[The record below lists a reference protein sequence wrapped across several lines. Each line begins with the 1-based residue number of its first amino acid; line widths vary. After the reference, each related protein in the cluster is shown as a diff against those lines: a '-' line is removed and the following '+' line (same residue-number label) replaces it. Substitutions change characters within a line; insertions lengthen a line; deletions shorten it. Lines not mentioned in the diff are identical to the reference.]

1 MSLRRASYHLHT
13 ALIVDPQGAQ
23 SAAAVLDFVRR
34 FDDFLDHCDHE
45 PRLAFGVIQNG
56 ARFLERYL
64 SLRPEHFERLEAVG
78 EAKKLVTA
86 PFYLSPQGDSI
97 LSPELFIRNLLL
109 GRQTVQV
116 FARPLEICWLPFKLR
131 LPAYVPQLVHGFGMR
146 TLILPMPTEG
156 SAEGR
161 WRGDEGSEICV
172 GWALSNAESGESIA
186 ALRAHFAPL
195 NQSGEMLI
203 LCPWDSG
210 GALAFSQM
218 SAARQVV
225 DEVFSSHPGHY
236 GRALETYARRCDLP
250 LLTLE
255 PYVGAAS
262 PQITAAEHLLTH
274 HLEPA
279 SIVAAYGALPAFL
292 PHPQRMLQQLWRG
305 LISASVAPERMEA
318 EASLEAIYETASALG
333 VERSEWLSAVIKS
346 DHPDFVISAAKLPE
360 SGMGLIVRG
369 VNMGTASIWVRLRP
383 FRRFERA
390 LVLRH
395 DESPTGGTMG
405 LEAEG
410 AIRFLAEPARF
421 LTFGFG

>member
-13 ALIVDPQGAQ
+13 ALIIDPQGSQNPA
-23 SAAAVLDFVRR
+23 SVLDFVRR
-34 FDDFLDHCDHE
+34 FDDFLDQCDHD

-56 ARFLERYL
+56 ARFLESYL

-78 EAKKLVTA
+78 GAQKLITT
-86 PFYLSPQGDSI
+86 PFYLSPQADSI
-97 LSPELFIRNLLL
+97 LSPELLIRNLLL
-109 GRQTVQV
+109 GRHTIQI
-116 FARPLEICWLPFKLR
+116 FARPLDTCWLPFKVG
-131 LPAYVPQLVHGFGMR
+131 LPAYLPQLVHSFGMR
-146 TLILPMPTEG
+146 TLIMPMPAEG

-161 WRGDEGSEICV
+161 WRGDEGSEVVV
-172 GWALSNAESGESIA
+172 GWALSSGAFGQSVA
-186 ALRAHFAPL
+186 ALRTLFAPL

-218 SAARQVV
+218 SEARQAS
-225 DEVFSSHPGHY
+225 DEVFSSHPGRY

-250 LLTLE
+250 LLTFE
-255 PYVGAAS
+255 PPVKAGS
-262 PQITAAEHLLTH
+262 PQIATAERLMTH

-279 SIVAAYGALPAFL
+279 SIAAAYGALPGFL
-292 PHPQRMLQQLWRG
+292 PRPQRMLQQLWRG
-305 LISASVAPERMEA
+305 LIGASVAPERTEGK
-318 EASLEAIYETASALG
+318 ASLEAIYETASALE
-333 VERSEWLSAVIKS
+333 VDQSEWISAVIKS
-346 DHPDFVISAAKLPE
+346 DQPDFMISAAKLPE

-369 VNMGTASIWVRLRP
+369 VNMGQTPIWVRLRP
-383 FRRFERA
+383 FRPFERA
-390 LVLRH
+390 FVLNH

-405 LEAEG
+405 LEDEG

>member
-13 ALIVDPQGAQ
+13 AFIVDPQGAQ

-34 FDDFLDHCDHE
+34 FDDFLDQCDHE

-78 EAKKLVTA
+78 AEKKLVAA
-86 PFYLSPQGDSI
+86 PFYLSPQADSI
-97 LSPELFIRNLLL
+97 FSPELFIRNLLL

-116 FARPLEICWLPFKLR
+116 FARPLDTCCLPFQVR
-131 LPAYVPQLVHGFGMR
+131 LPAYLPQLVHGFGMR
-146 TLILPMPTEG
+146 TLIMPMPAEG

-161 WRGDEGSEICV
+161 WRGDEGSEVLV
-172 GWALSNAESGESIA
+172 GWALSSEESGESLA

-203 LCPWDSG
+203 HCPWDSG
-210 GALAFSQM
+210 GTHVFSQM
-218 SAARQVV
+218 NEARQAS
-225 DEVFSSHPGHY
+225 DEVFSSHPGRY

-255 PYVGAAS
+255 PSVGAAS
-262 PQITAAEHLLTH
+262 PRITAAEHLMTH

-279 SIVAAYGALPAFL
+279 SALAAYDAFPGFL

-305 LISASVAPERMEA
+305 LISASVAPERMES
-318 EASLEAIYETASALG
+318 EASLEAIYETASALR
-333 VERSEWLSAVIKS
+333 VEQSEWLSAVIKS
-346 DHPDFVISAAKLPE
+346 DHPSFVLSAAKLPE
-360 SGMGLIVRG
+360 SGAGLIVRG
-369 VNMGTASIWVRLRP
+369 VNMGQTPIWVRLRP

-405 LEAEG
+405 LEDDG

-421 LTFGFG
+421 LTFEFG